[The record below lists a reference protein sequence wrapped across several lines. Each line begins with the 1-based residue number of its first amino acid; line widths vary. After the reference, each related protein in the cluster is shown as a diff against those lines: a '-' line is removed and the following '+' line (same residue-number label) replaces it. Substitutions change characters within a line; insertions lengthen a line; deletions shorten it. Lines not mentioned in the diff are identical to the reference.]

1 MLKHLKSIIIFAMI
15 ALVTICGA
23 ASCKSSN
30 GLSKKEYK
38 ARVEQA
44 TNDLNAI
51 LNSETEW
58 TLEEQL
64 DRINELKKTDFSRKN
79 PEITEMIERAELKIN
94 NAIAER
100 DRVAEETRVA
110 EEARQAEEQRLREIE
125 EQNRPKTGLSHYF
138 NLIAN
143 ARDVNTAN
151 NIIKEAL
158 QLFESPDAVV
168 LIRLNN
174 YGDYD
179 RPTTAANYLN
189 YLKDQKKVNVAVDK
203 VKYNSANKITELELI
218 KK

>member
-1 MLKHLKSIIIFAMI
+1 MLKHLKNIIILAMI

-23 ASCKSSN
+23 TSCKSSK

-44 TNDLNAI
+44 TRDLNAI
-51 LNSETEW
+51 LNDETEW

-64 DRINELKKTDFSRKN
+64 DRINEIKTTDFSRN
-79 PEITEMIERAELKIN
+79 PEIIEMIERAELKVR

-100 DRVAEETRVA
+100 DRVAEEARLA
-110 EEARQAEEQRLREIE
+110 EERRLQELEEQA
-125 EQNRPKTGLSHYF
+125 RPKTNIVEYF
-138 NLIAN
+138 NLIAK
-143 ARDVNTAN
+143 AKDVTTAN
-151 NIIKEAL
+151 NHIKEAL
-158 QLFESPDAVV
+158 KMFESPDAVV

-189 YLKDQKKVNVAVDK
+189 YIKDQKKVSVGVYN
-203 VKYNSANKITELELI
+203 VKYNSENKITELELI

>member
-1 MLKHLKSIIIFAMI
+1 MLKNFKSIIILAMI

-23 ASCKSSN
+23 TSCKSSK

-44 TNDLNAI
+44 TKDLNAI
-51 LNSETEW
+51 MNDETEW

-64 DRINELKKTDFSRKN
+64 DRINEIKTTDFSKN
-79 PEITEMIERAELKIN
+79 PEIIEMIERAELKVR

-100 DRVAEETRVA
+100 DRVAEEARIA
-110 EEARQAEEQRLREIE
+110 EERRLQELEEQA
-125 EQNRPKTGLSHYF
+125 RPKTNLAEYF
-138 NLIAN
+138 NLIAK
-143 ARDVNTAN
+143 AKDVTTAN
-151 NIIKEAL
+151 NHIKEAL
-158 QLFESPDAVV
+158 KLFESPDAVV

-189 YLKDQKKVNVAVDK
+189 YIKDQKKVGVGVYN
-203 VKYNSANKITELELI
+203 VKYNSENKITELELI